1 MRKVWSN
8 LVRRILFVALAT
20 VLPGSVGAA
29 NAITITYVN
38 VGPLDS
44 RVFVGFSNNAS
55 GNTTSDLV
63 MDPSAYSRNDTLYG
77 PLPPV
82 GQLPNFDA
90 MVYAAAE
97 LGTDLNA
104 PLGTGVRWAAAPL
117 NFTFVQAHGETLAAT
132 GSYSSDA
139 FAFSG
144 NTTSTSPTA
153 WIIHVDPSGSEV
165 AGTPTD
171 VTVTGNITGFVSV
184 AGASVA
190 NASWNVATTSF
201 GTVMSGVAS
210 QTVPGTTPF
219 TDAGSITFTI
229 PLGSTF
235 QLEADYDQNTSGSGA
250 GANSTAQIDSFLV
263 QIAATIPTPVVPVL
277 VAHFIAPIF
286 DGTTVVSP
294 AGPFPA
300 GRTIPVRFQ
309 LQDGKGNLISGPEGR
324 KLDVGVT
331 VFSTQKG
338 AEKTPIDLGPKPP
351 ALRYH
356 ARRGVFALRLKTK
369 DQAWSAGQTYRIEVS
384 VAGTPVGEA
393 FFALR

>member
-1 MRKVWSN
+1 MGKVSAS
-8 LVRRILFVALAT
+8 LVRRLLFVPLAAALLWSA
-20 VLPGSVGAA
+20 GAA

-38 VGPLDS
+38 SGPADS

-55 GNTTSDLV
+55 GYTTSDLI
-63 MDPSAYSRNDTLYG
+63 MDPSAYSRNDTAYG
-77 PLPPV
+77 PLPPP
-82 GQLPNFDA
+82 GQLPSFDA
-90 MVYAAAE
+90 MVYGAAE
-97 LGTDLNA
+97 LATDLNA
-104 PLGTGVRWAAAPL
+104 PLGTGVRFVGAPF
-117 NFTFVQAHGETLAAT
+117 NYTFVQAHGETLAPT

-153 WIIHVDPSGSEV
+153 WIVHVDPSGAEV

-171 VTVTGNITGFVSV
+171 VTVTGDIAGFVSV

-201 GTVMSGVAS
+201 GTVMSGTAS
-210 QTVPGTTPF
+210 QTVAGTTPF
-219 TDAGSITFTI
+219 TDSGSLTFTI

-250 GANSTAQIDSFLV
+250 GANSTAEIDSFLV
-263 QIAATIPTPVVPVL
+263 QVSAVISPPVVPML
-277 VAHFIAPIF
+277 TAHFVAPIF

-294 AGPFPA
+294 AGPFHR
-300 GRTIPVRFQ
+300 GRTIRVRFQ
-309 LQDGKGNLISGPEGR
+309 LQDEKGNVITGPEGR
-324 KLDVGVT
+324 KLDVSVQ

-338 AEKTPIDLGPKPP
+338 AEKTPIDLGSK
-351 ALRYH
+351 ARLRYH
-356 ARRGVFALRLKTK
+356 ARRGVFASRLKTK
-369 DQAWSAGQTYRIEVS
+369 GQAWSAGQTYRIEVD
-384 VAGTPVGEA
+384 VAGKPVGEA